1 MLYKLSDVCDNRSS
15 KRRKKVPNTRGRKMI
30 AYFHKA
36 RGKGNFEL
44 TICAQPC
51 NGAEFQAGERIAVS
65 GKREALAICKARGIK
80 PWNF

>member
-1 MLYKLSDVCDNRSS
+1 MVIKS
-15 KRRKKVPNTRGRKMI
+15 KRRKDAKHGVGQMI

-65 GKREALAICKARGIK
+65 GKREAQAICKARGIK

>member
-1 MLYKLSDVCDNRSS
+1 
-15 KRRKKVPNTRGRKMI
+15 MI

-44 TICAQPC
+44 AICAQPC

-65 GKREALAICKARGIK
+65 GKREAQAICKARNIK